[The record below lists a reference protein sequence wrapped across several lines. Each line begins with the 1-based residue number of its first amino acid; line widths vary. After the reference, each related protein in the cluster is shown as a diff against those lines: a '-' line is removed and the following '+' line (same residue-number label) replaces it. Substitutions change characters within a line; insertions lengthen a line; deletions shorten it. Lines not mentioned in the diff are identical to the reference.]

1 MSDSIIISESMRE
14 ETLKTIHQGIN
25 SCIQLA
31 KGTVY
36 WPHINT
42 DIEKYYINKCTPIGL
57 C

>member
-14 ETLKTIHQGIN
+14 ETLKTIHQDIN

-36 WPHINT
+36 WPHINI
-42 DIEKYYINKCTPIGL
+42 DIEKYYINK
-57 C
+57 